1 MRDRELG
8 FLYSSKSRLVNPKG
22 ETAGEFGM
30 GGSDDMS
37 ALSGSQKA
45 ALSGSQK
52 GRRSKQEKE
61 DKDNAIMT
69 GMESCASSF
78 REGISQLSHSIG
90 TVGYHLAHD
99 PSQIDLWRSTVIS
112 QIEQRI
118 AIAKKKGYKKRLARL
133 EKLLEQKEEQMFT
146 AEDE

>member
-69 GMESCASSF
+69 GMETCSSLN
-78 REGISQLSHSIG
+78 E
-90 TVGYHLAHD
+90 
-99 PSQIDLWRSTVIS
+99 
-112 QIEQRI
+112 
-118 AIAKKKGYKKRLARL
+118 
-133 EKLLEQKEEQMFT
+133 EEQVTIVPFHWDSWVSFGT
-146 AEDE
+146 